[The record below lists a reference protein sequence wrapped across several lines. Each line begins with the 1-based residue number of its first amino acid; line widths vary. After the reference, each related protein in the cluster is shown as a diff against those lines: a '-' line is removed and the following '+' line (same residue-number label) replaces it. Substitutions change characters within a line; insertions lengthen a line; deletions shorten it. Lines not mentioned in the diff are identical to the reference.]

1 MSEQFFSTSRLSNVM
16 KLIMLGHQTGLLLV
30 GRGVGA
36 TREEGS
42 IQFINGEIAMATVGQ
57 LRGNAAMAVLQNWGE
72 STYQFLDGVNQLQ
85 AGQTDG
91 LIWGQASGSGPLPPP
106 GSGSFT
112 GGFGSSGPQPG
123 YPGSMYPPSS
133 SNPGTPQY
141 APRNPTNYPQSQD
154 YPPPAYTPPG
164 PPAGGYPQQGPNG
177 TYPPTGPWR
186 GGPLSSSQAGMLAN
200 TFVPRR
206 LGMPDANN
214 LPLDRRE
221 RQILL
226 LIDGRRTV
234 SDLMRLTRRG
244 GDEVQYILAH
254 LIALSLVE

>member
-30 GRGVGA
+30 GRGVA
-36 TREEGS
+36 AAREEGS

-57 LRGNAAMAVLQNWGE
+57 LRGSAAMAVLQNWGE

-85 AGQTDG
+85 AGQSDG
-91 LIWGQASGSGPLPPP
+91 LVWGQSPGSGPLPPP

-112 GGFGSSGPQPG
+112 GGFGATGPQSG
-123 YPGSMYPPSS
+123 YPSS
-133 SNPGTPQY
+133 SFPPTNSNTGAPGY
-141 APRNPTNYPQSQD
+141 APRTPTNYPQASD
-154 YPPPAYTPPG
+154 YPGAGYG
-164 PPAGGYPQQGPNG
+164 PPNGGYPPTGPNG

-186 GGPLSSSQAGMLAN
+186 GGPLPAGQAGMLAA

-206 LGMPDANN
+206 LGIPDANN

-226 LIDGRRTV
+226 LIDGRRSV